1 MFVMIKNIFK
11 KIFLRIRGEVDTATL
26 VLRGMK
32 VGANFHRMQGVLIDP
47 GHCFLIKIGN
57 NVTLG
62 PRSYLLAHD
71 ASLQHPLGMTK
82 IGLINIGN
90 NVFVGADSIILPG
103 VTIAD
108 NVIIGVNSVITKDI
122 PEGSVVAGNPAKI
135 ISSYDEYV
143 DKHKK
148 MMSES
153 NIFDESYKMKS
164 INEAKKQLMIASLR
178 DHKIGYIK

>member
-108 NVIIGVNSVITKDI
+108 NVIIGVNSVITKD
-122 PEGSVVAGNPAKI
+122 
-135 ISSYDEYV
+135 
-143 DKHKK
+143 
-148 MMSES
+148 M
-153 NIFDESYKMKS
+153 
-164 INEAKKQLMIASLR
+164 
-178 DHKIGYIK
+178 